1 MEEQVLKKERQKLQE
16 ILKKIDNQEQELEQT
31 IANGS
36 MNYDLENMAE
46 GNIMIANLKKLA
58 DIKKVKD
65 KPYFARMDFKEKSK
79 ELEAFY
85 IGKIS
90 LLDSKTAYP
99 IIVDW
104 RAPISNLY
112 YEGRIG
118 PASYECLGEQ
128 IDGEITLKRQYI
140 IEEQNLKKYVDINV
154 TGNDELLDS
163 ALEEKADDRLKNIVA
178 TIQDEQ
184 NKIIRA
190 GLDKPL
196 IVQGVA
202 GSRKNNYSSSQNCL
216 LNIQLR
222 KAV

>member
-1 MEEQVLKKERQKLQE
+1 MEKQILKEEEQKLHE
-16 ILKKIDNQEQELEQT
+16 ILEKIDNQEQELEHT

-112 YEGRIG
+112 YEGKLG

-128 IDGEITLKRQYI
+128 IEGEITLKRQYI
-140 IEEQNLKKYVDINV
+140 IEKQKLKKYVDINV

-202 GSRKNNYSSSQNCL
+202 GSRKNNYCTS
-216 LNIQLR
+216 
-222 KAV
+222 